1 MATIPNRG
9 VPDIVVDLLNEFTT
23 LLRKEVRLARTEV
36 SDKIGMVGMALGL
49 IVGGAVLAIA
59 ALVLLLE
66 AAVAALIDQAHLA
79 PTTAALI
86 VGVAVLII
94 AAIFF
99 IVGVSRL
106 KARNLAP
113 KRTVEQLQRDAAV
126 AKFQVTSR

>member
-1 MATIPNRG
+1 MTTIPNRG

-23 LLRKEVRLARTEV
+23 LLRKEVRLARTEL
-36 SDKIGMVGMALGL
+36 SDKIGMVGVGLGL
-49 IVGGAVLAIA
+49 IVGGAVLAMA
-59 ALVLLLE
+59 ALVVILE
-66 AAVAALIDQAHLA
+66 AIVAALIDQGLA
-79 PTTAALI
+79 PAAAAAI
-86 VGVAVLII
+86 VGIVVLVI

-99 IVGVSRL
+99 AVGLSRL